1 MRTFSSYMQ
10 VTQFKTE
17 IEQVQ
22 REYDQ
27 MLIELEA
34 LDKVKEEKN
43 VQM

>member
-1 MRTFSSYMQ
+1 MQ

-27 MLIELEA
+27 MLVELES